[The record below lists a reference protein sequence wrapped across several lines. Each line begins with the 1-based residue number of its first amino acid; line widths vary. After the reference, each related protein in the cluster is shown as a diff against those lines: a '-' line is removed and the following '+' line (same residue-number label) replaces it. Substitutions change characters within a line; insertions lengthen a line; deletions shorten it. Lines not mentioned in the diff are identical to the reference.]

1 MKNFLMRLLGVNPA
15 ALAGLIAAGIS
26 LAIAFGLHL
35 SSDQEALIMA
45 AVTAVLGVYV
55 AWVTTGTQ
63 LSLIVGAAKALIA
76 LGVGFGLPL
85 NPDQT
90 GLLIAFLTLAL
101 GFFNHTQNSPMS
113 AGRGFMGI
121 AGDGHHL

>member
-1 MKNFLMRLLGVNPA
+1 MNPLKRLFGVNPA
-15 ALAGLIAAGIS
+15 ALSGLIAAGIS
-26 LAIAFGLHL
+26 LAITFGLPL
-35 SSDQEALIMA
+35 SSDQEGLIMA

-85 NPDQT
+85 TPDKT
-90 GLLIAFLTLAL
+90 GALIAFLSLAL
-101 GFFNHTQNSPMS
+101 GFFNHTQNSPVS
-113 AGRGFMGI
+113 AGRGFMG
-121 AGDGHHL
+121 DHLKQV